1 MWTSCGQGFTLRTKH
16 YPDKGMVVR
25 INEVSK
31 MSKAP
36 IRDYLAELDRQDAED
51 DLNLENA
58 EKSEVEQLASLAPG
72 PKPRSDG
79 TLRGLPKQRPLTIA
93 QQAFINNIIS
103 GMTMKDAYKAAY
115 PNDTS
120 SDQIIASS
128 AYKLSR
134 HPRVSQMLNDAWG
147 QTVEALSD
155 DLAAARRYV
164 LRELVAHSRN
174 DKQEGSRLKAL
185 ELLGKASGVFTQSTS
200 ETAPVVTADQLK
212 KELSGHLRLL
222 DNTKKKA

>member
-1 MWTSCGQGFTLRTKH
+1 
-16 YPDKGMVVR
+16 
-25 INEVSK
+25 
-31 MSKAP
+31 MSKTP
-36 IRDYLAELDRQDAED
+36 IKDYLAELERDDADEG
-51 DLNLENA
+51 LNNVDPA
-58 EKSEVEQLASLAPG
+58 SSEAEQLANLAPG

-79 TLRGLPKQRPLTIA
+79 TLRGLPKHRPLTIA
-93 QQAFINNIIS
+93 QQSFINNIIS

-115 PNDTS
+115 PNDGSTE
-120 SDQIIASS
+120 QVIASS

-164 LRELVAHSRN
+164 LRELVAHSRE

-185 ELLGKASGVFTQSTS
+185 ELLGKASGVFTQSTAD
-200 ETAPVVTADQLK
+200 TAPAVTADQLK

-222 DNTKKKA
+222 DTAKKKAG

>member
-1 MWTSCGQGFTLRTKH
+1 
-16 YPDKGMVVR
+16 
-25 INEVSK
+25 
-31 MSKAP
+31 MSKTP
-36 IRDYLAELDRQDAED
+36 IKDYLEELERGDVEE
-51 DLNLENA
+51 DLNDQ
-58 EKSEVEQLASLAPG
+58 SPASPDQMASIAPG
-72 PKPRSDG
+72 PKPRADG
-79 TLRGLPKQRPLTIA
+79 SLRGLPKHKPLTVA

-103 GMTMKDAYKAAY
+103 GMTMKDAYREAY

-120 SDQIIASS
+120 SEQSIASS

-134 HPRVSQMLNDAWG
+134 HPRVAQMLNDAWG

-185 ELLGKASGVFTQSTS
+185 ELLGKASGVFTQSTA
-200 ETAPVVTADQLK
+200 EAAPVLTADQLK

-222 DNTKKKA
+222 DTAKKKA

>member
-1 MWTSCGQGFTLRTKH
+1 
-16 YPDKGMVVR
+16 MVVR
-25 INEVSK
+25 TNEVSK
-31 MSKAP
+31 MSKTP
-36 IRDYLAELDRQDAED
+36 IKDYLAELERDDAED
-51 DLNLENA
+51 DLNNVGPVSSEA
-58 EKSEVEQLASLAPG
+58 EQFAKSAPG

-79 TLRGLPKQRPLTIA
+79 TLRGLPKHRPLTIA

-115 PNDTS
+115 PNDGSTE
-120 SDQIIASS
+120 QVIASS

-134 HPRVSQMLNDAWG
+134 HPRVSQMLQDAWG

-164 LRELVAHSRN
+164 LRELVAHSKE

-185 ELLGKASGVFTQSTS
+185 ELLGKASGVFTQSTTES
-200 ETAPVVTADQLK
+200 APAPTADQLK
-212 KELSGHLRLL
+212 RELSGHLRLL
-222 DNTKKKA
+222 DTAKKTA